1 MFRRPTSPNR
11 TDRLFPYT
19 ALVRTPSSTR
29 LMLEQAGRLG
39 PSVPIITAR
48 VASGSPLASLALSAG
63 GAGCEQPASAS
74 ASVGRRRA
82 GRCRGRR
89 VIVRKSTRLTPVTNA
104 HLVCRLLLE
113 NQKTHQ
119 KYHKK

>member
-1 MFRRPTSPNR
+1 
-11 TDRLFPYT
+11 
-19 ALVRTPSSTR
+19 
-29 LMLEQAGRLG
+29 MLEQAGRLG

-89 VIVRKSTRLTPVTNA
+89 VMAPKLAAAAAARNALRGEAGKRIFAWVLSPRRSEEHTSELTS
-104 HLVCRLLLE
+104 LMRI
-113 NQKTHQ
+113 
-119 KYHKK
+119 

>member
-1 MFRRPTSPNR
+1 
-11 TDRLFPYT
+11 
-19 ALVRTPSSTR
+19 
-29 LMLEQAGRLG
+29 MLEQAGRLG

-89 VIVRKSTRLTPVTNA
+89 VMAPKLAAAAAARNALRGEEIGRASCRERVCQYVWIPVVAGT
-104 HLVCRLLLE
+104 L
-113 NQKTHQ
+113 QK
-119 KYHKK
+119 KK